1 MCTDDLQEQN
11 KLGKLCHSVQSA
23 YRNYICPVDAL
34 AQNKILTSYILLFI
48 LSKLKNVSKM
58 ILLPTQ
64 FLFRCRGEGV
74 INKISFIMYSEV

>member
-1 MCTDDLQEQN
+1 MFIDLQE
-11 KLGKLCHSVQSA
+11 
-23 YRNYICPVDAL
+23 NYATQFHLLTEITCPVDAL
-34 AQNKILTSYILLFI
+34 AQNKILTSSILLFI
-48 LSKLKNVSKM
+48 VSKLKNVSMM